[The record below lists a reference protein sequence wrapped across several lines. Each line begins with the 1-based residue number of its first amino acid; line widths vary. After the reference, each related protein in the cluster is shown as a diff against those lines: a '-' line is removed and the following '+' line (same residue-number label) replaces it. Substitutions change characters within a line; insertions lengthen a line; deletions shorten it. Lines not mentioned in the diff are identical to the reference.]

1 MYPNTPPIKE
11 LRKFG
16 NTAALRLGSNDFKKP
31 IIING
36 KVNSFG
42 IMKCFKSIKKMI
54 IKLMLNIKSKSVVIE
69 KPNRLN
75 IITKLSAEINSTKK
89 YLELI
94 FAEQLLHL
102 AFRIIKDINGMLS
115 YHFINF
121 LQDGQKE
128 RPLTTLKLSGI
139 L

>member
-16 NTAALRLGSNDFKKP
+16 NTTALRLGSNDFKKP
-31 IIING
+31 IIIKG

-42 IMKCFKSIKKMI
+42 IMKCFRSIKKMI

-115 YHFINF
+115 YHLINF
-121 LQDGQKE
+121 LQEGQYE

>member
-1 MYPNTPPIKE
+1 
-11 LRKFG
+11 
-16 NTAALRLGSNDFKKP
+16 
-31 IIING
+31 
-36 KVNSFG
+36 
-42 IMKCFKSIKKMI
+42 MI

-115 YHFINF
+115 YHLINF
-121 LQDGQKE
+121 LHEGQ
-128 RPLTTLKLSGI
+128 
-139 L
+139 